1 MPRPASA
8 TPDPSAHETAGAE
21 LRVEYAAFDPQHH
34 LDPDV
39 LAAIVFGEDSPRAPD
54 PRCVR
59 VALEPRIGRGLAEI
73 WHGRGPV
80 KLGRSGPI
88 QYAEDGAHLMAWMEV
103 DDDAAVDF
111 AEPTERAYRALLDF
125 QAHSPYSHVWR
136 VWNLMAR
143 INAGAGDAERY
154 KRFCVGRARAL
165 AIASESDAIGL
176 PAATAVGTVRGG
188 RALQVCWLAGATPG
202 QPLENPRQV
211 SAYRY
216 PRQYGPAAPQFSR
229 AMLTPS
235 GVLLVS
241 GTASIV
247 GHGSLH
253 AGDAAAQLEETLRN
267 IDALI
272 DDADRRLR
280 TAGRQAR
287 SNPLVKVFLRPP
299 LDSRAIE
306 QRLRRHFGP
315 DTALLVLEAEICRAE
330 LLLEIEAIR

>member
-1 MPRPASA
+1 M
-8 TPDPSAHETAGAE
+8 PDPSARETAGSE

-34 LDPDV
+34 LDRDV
-39 LAAIVFGEDSPRAPD
+39 LAAIVFGEGTPRAPD

-59 VALEPRIGRGLAEI
+59 VALEPRFGRGLAEI

-80 KLGRSGPI
+80 QLGRRGPI
-88 QYAEDGAHLMAWMEV
+88 HYAEDGAHLMAWMEV
-103 DDDAAVDF
+103 DDDGAVDF
-111 AEPTERAYRALLDF
+111 AEPTERAYRTLLDF
-125 QAHSPYSHVWR
+125 QARSPYRHVWR
-136 VWNLMAR
+136 VWNFMAG

-154 KRFCVGRARAL
+154 KRFCLGRAHAL
-165 AIASESDAIGL
+165 SGASGNDAI
-176 PAATAVGTVRGG
+176 AVGTVEGG
-188 RALQVCWLAGATPG
+188 RSLQVCWLAGTAPG

-229 AMLTPS
+229 AMLTPA

-247 GHGSLH
+247 GHGSVH

-272 DDADRRLR
+272 DDADRHLR
-280 TAGRQAR
+280 AAGRRAR
-287 SNPLVKVFLRPP
+287 SNLLLKVFLRPP
-299 LDSRAIE
+299 LDPGVVE

-315 DTALLVLEAEICRAE
+315 DTAILVLDAEICRTE

>member
-1 MPRPASA
+1 MPRPAPA
-8 TPDPSAHETAGAE
+8 TPDPSARETEGAE
-21 LRVEYAAFDPQHH
+21 LRVEYATFDPQHH
-34 LDPDV
+34 LDRDV
-39 LAAIVFGEDSPRAPD
+39 LAAIVYGEAAPRAPD

-59 VALEPRIGRGLAEI
+59 VGLEPRIGRGLAEI

-80 KLGRSGPI
+80 RLGRSGPI
-88 QYAEDGAHLMAWMEV
+88 QHSEDGVHLMAWMEV
-103 DDDAAVDF
+103 DDTAAVDF
-111 AEPTERAYRALLDF
+111 ADTAEHAYRALLDF
-125 QAHSPYSHVWR
+125 QAHSPYRHVWR
-136 VWNLMAR
+136 VWNLMAH

-154 KRFCVGRARAL
+154 KRFCLGRARAL
-165 AIASESDAIGL
+165 AGASGREAIGF
-176 PAATAVGTVRGG
+176 PAATAVGTVEAG
-188 RALQVCWLAGATPG
+188 RPLQVCWLAGTIPG

-216 PRQYGPAAPQFSR
+216 PRQYGPAPPQFSR
-229 AMLTPS
+229 AMLTPG

-280 TAGRQAR
+280 AAGRRAR
-287 SNPLVKVFLRPP
+287 RDLLLKVFLRPP
-299 LDSRAIE
+299 LDPAAVE
-306 QRLRRHFGP
+306 QRLRQHFGP
-315 DTALLVLEAEICRAE
+315 DIALLVLDAEICRSE